1 MSNPSGGP
9 ARAALAINWL
19 ALARLFRRAR
29 GGEAA
34 LKLALAY
41 HNVFDIRNED
51 VQIVLADLAD
61 YTGFYRVNGEGI
73 PPDDRA
79 FSDGKRAAFGRLFRF
94 LNLTDEEKAALV
106 QAARTEA
113 IASSNEGII

>member
-1 MSNPSGGP
+1 MILWTS
-9 ARAALAINWL
+9 LV
-19 ALARLFRRAR
+19 RLYQRAR
-29 GGEAA
+29 GNQAH
-34 LKLALAY
+34 LRLALAY
-41 HNVFDIRNED
+41 HNVFKASNED
-51 VQIVLADLAD
+51 VQLVLADLAD

-94 LNLTDEEKAALV
+94 LNLTDDEKNALV
-106 QAARTEA
+106 QAARVES

>member
-1 MSNPSGGP
+1 MPNSSGAPS
-9 ARAALAINWL
+9 RAALAINWL

-73 PPDDRA
+73 PADDRA